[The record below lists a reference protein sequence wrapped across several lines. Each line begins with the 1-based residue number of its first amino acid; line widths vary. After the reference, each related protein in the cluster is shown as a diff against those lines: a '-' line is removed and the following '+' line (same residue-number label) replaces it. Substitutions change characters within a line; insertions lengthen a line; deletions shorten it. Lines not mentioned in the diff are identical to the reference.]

1 VHPTATG
8 AAKPRSLRPHLTAPD
23 HPEAARGALAAS
35 ACYLFWG
42 LVPLYWKQLQHVD
55 SWEIV
60 AHRQVWSLVALL
72 LILAA
77 TGGLGAVRA
86 LVADPRSAALTLA
99 AALLLATNWLVYV
112 IGVNSG
118 RVTECSLGYYLVPLV
133 NVLAGRFVLHETLR
147 PVQWLAI
154 GSAAVGVVVLVVDLG
169 GAPWIALLLAGSWGA
184 YSLLRKR
191 SKVAGA
197 TALTAETL
205 LLTPLALGWLGW
217 LAVHDQGVLG
227 RGSVGDHFLAL
238 SMGPVTALPLLLF
251 AYGAQRI
258 RLSTLGLLQYLSP
271 SVQLLLGIV
280 VYGEP
285 FTTGRAVSFACI
297 WTGLAVYTADN
308 LLRRRGAGG

>member
-1 VHPTATG
+1 M
-8 AAKPRSLRPHLTAPD
+8 TAPD

-35 ACYLFWG
+35 AVYLFWG

-60 AHRQVWSLVALL
+60 AHRQVWALVALL
-72 LILAA
+72 AILAA
-77 TGGLGAVRA
+77 TGGLAAVRA
-86 LVADPRSAALTLA
+86 LIADPRSAAQTFA
-99 AALLLATNWLVYV
+99 AAALLATNWLVYV

-147 PVQWLAI
+147 PTQWLAI
-154 GSAAVGVVVLVVDLG
+154 GSAALGVLALVVDLG
-169 GAPWIALLLAGSWGA
+169 GMPWIAMLLASSWGG
-184 YSLLRKR
+184 YSLMRKR
-191 SKVAGA
+191 SKVAGT

-205 LLTPLALGWLGW
+205 LLTPFALGWLLW
-217 LAVHDQGVLG
+217 LAADGRGVLG
-227 RGSVGDHFLAL
+227 NGSVSDHLLAF

-285 FTTGRAVSFACI
+285 FTTGRAISFTLI
-297 WTGLAVYTADN
+297 WAGLAVYTADN
-308 LLRRRGAGG
+308 LLARRAA

>member
-1 VHPTATG
+1 M
-8 AAKPRSLRPHLTAPD
+8 
-23 HPEAARGALAAS
+23 
-35 ACYLFWG
+35 YLFWG

-60 AHRQVWSLVALL
+60 AHRQVWALVALL
-72 LILAA
+72 AILAA
-77 TGGLGAVRA
+77 TGGLAAVRA
-86 LVADPRSAALTLA
+86 LIADPRSAAQTFA

-147 PVQWLAI
+147 PTQWLAI
-154 GSAAVGVVVLVVDLG
+154 GCAALGVAVLVVDLDG
-169 GAPWIALLLAGSWGA
+169 LPWIALLLAGSWGG

-191 SKVAGA
+191 SKVAGT

-205 LLTPLALGWLGW
+205 LLTPFALGWLLW
-217 LAVHDQGVLG
+217 LAADGKGVLG
-227 RGSVGDHFLAL
+227 NGSVGDHLLAI

-251 AYGAQRI
+251 AFGAQRI

-285 FTTGRAVSFACI
+285 FTTGRAISFALI

-308 LLRRRGAGG
+308 LLARRAA

>member
-1 VHPTATG
+1 M
-8 AAKPRSLRPHLTAPD
+8 
-23 HPEAARGALAAS
+23 
-35 ACYLFWG
+35 YLFWG

-60 AHRQVWSLVALL
+60 AHRQVWALVALL
-72 LILAA
+72 AILAA
-77 TGGLGAVRA
+77 TGGLAAVRA
-86 LVADPRSAALTLA
+86 LIADPRSAAQTFA

-147 PVQWLAI
+147 PTQWLAI
-154 GSAAVGVVVLVVDLG
+154 GCAALGVAVLVVDLDG
-169 GAPWIALLLAGSWGA
+169 LPWIALLLAGSWGG

-191 SKVAGA
+191 SKVAGT

-205 LLTPLALGWLGW
+205 LLTPFALGWLLW
-217 LAVHDQGVLG
+217 LAADGRGVLG
-227 RGSVGDHFLAL
+227 NGSVGDHLLAI

-251 AYGAQRI
+251 AFGAQRI

-285 FTTGRAVSFACI
+285 FTTGRAISFALI

-308 LLRRRGAGG
+308 LLARRAA